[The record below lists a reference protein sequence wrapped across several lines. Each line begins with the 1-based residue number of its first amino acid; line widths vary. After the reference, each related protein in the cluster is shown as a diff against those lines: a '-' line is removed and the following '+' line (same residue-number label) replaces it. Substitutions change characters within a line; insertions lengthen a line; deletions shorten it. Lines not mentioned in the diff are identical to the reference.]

1 MSFVSAV
8 ATVSASPVIVTAR
21 FGLCRYVSK
30 SWSHSLAG
38 YYVYIRV
45 GINFYLARCYLA
57 STMETLHVLNS
68 LAHAHTHTRTEL
80 EKNNEKEQR
89 TAQKVD
95 TWRAKEKCR
104 GTRISTYRDI
114 VCLLTSYYSG
124 MLPRHRQEC
133 TATSKLYKTK
143 LPQ

>member
-30 SWSHSLAG
+30 SWSRSLTG
-38 YYVYIRV
+38 YCVYIRV

-68 LAHAHTHTRTEL
+68 LAHTHTLAPEI

-89 TAQKVD
+89 TVQKVE

-124 MLPRHRQEC
+124 MLPRHGQAH
-133 TATSKLYKTK
+133 TATSKLYETK